1 MRLLIKISACMLIV
15 AVVSV
20 CLLLRC
26 PDTSEL
32 NKLLNG
38 DGTVSFDYY
47 TITPD
52 RIAITVTNKSSV
64 EYLRVQFL
72 RTVKTGRAGS
82 LNSWVSKRS
91 HSIKICL
98 RLRSDRQIVI
108 FAHLVEHNATI
119 GLMINHNIDCYDDDF
134 AYWVPLTIPIDPE
147 LKKILDNVILTD
159 T

>member
-1 MRLLIKISACMLIV
+1 MWDYIKNMATSSFMGFIMRLLIKISACMLIV

-82 LNSWVSKRS
+82 LNVVVQSA
-91 HSIKICL
+91 
-98 RLRSDRQIVI
+98 Q
-108 FAHLVEHNATI
+108 
-119 GLMINHNIDCYDDDF
+119 G
-134 AYWVPLTIPIDPE
+134 
-147 LKKILDNVILTD
+147 
-159 T
+159 